1 VWAQAADQ
9 CGEGRRE
16 FVKISYENTDHR
28 VLSAGP
34 RVALFCET
42 YQEINGVALTARQL
56 VAFAKRQG
64 RPFLAVHGG
73 PHIAKFTDQAVTRLE
88 LPRGPV
94 SFAIESDLR
103 YDLCFWR
110 LARVARRALE
120 EFRPDVIHV
129 TSPGEFGQ
137 LGAYLAWALKIPLVA
152 SWHTNL
158 HQFAAR
164 RLQAMMWFL
173 PSKWSGA
180 CCNAAERTALRA
192 ILRFYKLA
200 RVTLAPTPE
209 QVRWLEE
216 ATGRAC
222 FLMARGVDTQ
232 KFHPRHRT
240 VRDDTVRLGYV
251 GRIRPEKGVRF
262 LVDVERA
269 LLAAGHTNFSFLI
282 VGDGSERSWLEKN
295 LTHATFTGVLREEKL
310 AEAYANMDVF
320 LFPSRTDTY
329 GNVIQEAAASGVP
342 AIVTNEGGPRNL
354 VAHGITGFISENDE
368 EFIRRTME
376 LLRDPGKRRTMGD
389 AARENMS
396 GVSWEVVF
404 EMTYAAYRHAEQA
417 DARQLDVTK
426 VAALVTKRIPAR
438 KAGAASS

>member
-1 VWAQAADQ
+1 VGRQAANQ
-9 CGEGRRE
+9 RGEGQRE
-16 FVKISYENTDHR
+16 FVKISYENTDHGI
-28 VLSAGP
+28 LSAGP

-56 VAFAKRQG
+56 VAFAKRRGQ
-64 RPFLAVHGG
+64 PFLAIHGG
-73 PHIAKFTDQAVTRLE
+73 PRVAKFTDEVVTRLE

-110 LARVARRALE
+110 HARVARRTLE

-137 LGAYLAWALKIPLVA
+137 LGAYLAQTLNIPLVA

-158 HQFAAR
+158 HQFAGR
-164 RLQAMMWFL
+164 RLQRMLSFL
-173 PSKWSGA
+173 PFEWSEF
-180 CCNAAERTALRA
+180 CCTWAERLALLA

-200 RVTLAPTPE
+200 RVTLAPTLE
-209 QVRWLEE
+209 QVGWLE
-216 ATGRAC
+216 AVTGRAS
-222 FLMARGVDTQ
+222 FLMARGVDTER
-232 KFHPRHRT
+232 FHPRYRS
-240 VRDDTVRLGYV
+240 VPDDTLRLGYV
-251 GRIRPEKGVRF
+251 GRVTPEKRVRF

-282 VGDGSERSWLEKN
+282 VGDGSEGSWLEKH
-295 LTHATFTGVLREEKL
+295 LTRGIFTGVLRDEKL
-310 AEAYANMDVF
+310 AEAYANMDIF

-342 AIVTNEGGPRNL
+342 AIVTNDGGPKNL
-354 VAHGITGFISENDE
+354 VTQGITGFIAESDE
-368 EFIRRTME
+368 EFVCRTLE
-376 LLRDPGKRRTMGD
+376 LAGDREKRRKMGD
-389 AARENMS
+389 AGRENMS
-396 GVSWEVVF
+396 GVSWDAAF
-404 EMTYAAYRHAEQA
+404 EMTYAAYRYAGQA
-417 DARQLDVTK
+417 DVRQFDVTK
-426 VAALVTKRIPAR
+426 ERAMVAGRIPAR